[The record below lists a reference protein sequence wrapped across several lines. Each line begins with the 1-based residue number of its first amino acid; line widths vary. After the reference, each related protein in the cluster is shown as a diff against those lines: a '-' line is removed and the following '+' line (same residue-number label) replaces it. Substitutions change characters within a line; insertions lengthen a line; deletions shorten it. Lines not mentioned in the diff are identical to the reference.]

1 MQPTLSVV
9 AIDLAKNLFH
19 LVGMDAW
26 GQILGVSK
34 HQCATELV
42 HSERQHATWP

>member
-19 LVGMDAW
+19 LVGMDAR
-26 GQILGVSK
+26 GQILGVS
-34 HQCATELV
+34 L
-42 HSERQHATWP
+42 SESREQKPKR